1 MEDQHVPAASP
12 EEPEEPADDAVQRR
26 LDEQLNTIG
35 IFGISELADRW
46 GVSKQRA
53 DEIAS
58 TRLGPPWRVLK
69 MGRIWNKKQ
78 VAAFEKM
85 WVRKSGHHIDPWN

>member
-1 MEDQHVPAASP
+1 MEDQHAPAASP
-12 EEPEEPADDAVQRR
+12 EKITEADVQRR
-26 LDEQLNTIG
+26 LDDLLNNIG
-35 IFGISELADRW
+35 VFGISELASRW

-58 TRLGPPWRVLK
+58 TRLGEPWRVLA

-78 VAAFEKM
+78 VSAFEKT
-85 WVRKSGHHIDPWN
+85 WVRKSGQHIHPPSW

>member
-1 MEDQHVPAASP
+1 MEDQHAPAASP
-12 EEPEEPADDAVQRR
+12 EETPEDDVQRR
-26 LDEQLNTIG
+26 LDELLNTIG
-35 IFGISELADRW
+35 VFGISELASRW

-58 TRLGPPWRVLK
+58 TRLGEPWRVLA

-78 VAAFEKM
+78 VSAFEKT
-85 WVRKSGHHIDPWN
+85 WVRKSGKHIEPHPWR

>member
-1 MEDQHVPAASP
+1 MEDQHAPAASP
-12 EEPEEPADDAVQRR
+12 EEIIEADVQRR
-26 LDEQLNTIG
+26 LDELLNTIG
-35 IFGISELADRW
+35 VFGISELASRW

-58 TRLGPPWRVLK
+58 TRLGAPWRVLA

-78 VAAFEKM
+78 VSAFEKT
-85 WVRKSGHHIDPWN
+85 WVRKSGKHINPHPWK

>member
-1 MEDQHVPAASP
+1 MEDQPVPAATGEDTP
-12 EEPEEPADDAVQRR
+12 EDDVQRR
-26 LDEQLNTIG
+26 LDEQLNTLG
-35 IFGISELADRW
+35 VFGISELAERW

-58 TRLGPPWRVLK
+58 TRLGEPWRILK

-78 VAAFEKM
+78 VAAFEKT
-85 WVRKSGHHIDPWN
+85 WVRKSGHHITPWK

>member
-1 MEDQHVPAASP
+1 MEDQHVPAATG
-12 EEPEEPADDAVQRR
+12 EDTAEDDVQRR
-26 LDEQLNTIG
+26 LDEQLNTLG
-35 IFGISELADRW
+35 VFGISELAERW

-58 TRLGPPWRVLK
+58 QRLGPPWRTLK

-78 VAAFEKM
+78 VSAFEKT
-85 WVRKSGHHIDPWN
+85 WVRKSGHHINTWK